1 MQRGV
6 MRAGRAAQ
14 AEQRERKNGTETLF
28 REFAGLRDNGDQ
40 AEDGLQCSD
49 EARKLGLS
57 AQEMTL

>member
-1 MQRGV
+1 